1 MIILNPDP
9 TLAFIGGGNM
19 ARSIIGGLVSS
30 GWPVDQIQ
38 VSDPSGSQRDFL
50 QSQFNLSCFEDN
62 GQCVET
68 ADIVM
73 LAVKPQVLRQA
84 LDSIRDPLVVRQP
97 LLISIA
103 AGIRSTTLA
112 HWVGEEIPI
121 VRVMPNTPA
130 LVNCGISGMMANP
143 LASDQQK
150 RDAEQI
156 MRAVGEV
163 VWVDSDEDIDTVT
176 GISGSG
182 PAYFFKLMEIMIQ
195 TGIHHGLD
203 GPTARKLSLQT
214 ALGAARLALGS
225 EHGPDELRRQVTSPG
240 GTTEA
245 AIRAMENRDID
256 ATFSSGITAAI
267 VKSDDLA
274 KTLGEI

>member
-1 MIILNPDP
+1 MTILKPDP

-30 GWPVDQIQ
+30 GWPVDRVR
-38 VSDPSGSQRDFL
+38 VSDPSRSQRDFL
-50 QSQFNLSCFEDN
+50 EDEFNLSCFEDN

-68 ADIVM
+68 AETVI

-84 LDSIRDPLVVRQP
+84 LDSIRDPLVARQP

-103 AGIRSTTLA
+103 AGIRSTTIA
-112 HWVGEEIPI
+112 RWVGEEIPI

-156 MRAVGEV
+156 MRAVGEI

-195 TGIHHGLD
+195 TGVQHGLD
-203 GPTARKLSLQT
+203 GPTAGKLALQT
-214 ALGAARLALGS
+214 ALGAAKLALDS

-245 AIRAMENRDID
+245 AIRAMEDRDID

-274 KTLGEI
+274 KTLGEM